1 MTAIEDPDTIADAIA
16 YVIAVHRDVTGENG
30 APPLGVQGEAV
41 EALLADPAA
50 THYVRDWAKRVNALE
65 ASVAPAP
72 RPPIDDVYR
81 RVAAILKRGEGEAS
95 GKEWR

>member
-1 MTAIEDPDTIADAIA
+1 MAQIEDPDTIADAIT
-16 YVIAVHRDVTGENG
+16 YVIAVHRDITGENG

-41 EALLADPAA
+41 EALLFDAA
-50 THYVRDWAKRVNALE
+50 LISYVRDWARRVNALE

-81 RVAAILKRGEGEAS
+81 RIAEILKRGEGEAT